1 VESLVGIYHPRIA
14 YPGARRTGPEAGA
27 PTLGER

>member
-14 YPGARRTGPEAGA
+14 YPGAATGTGTPER
-27 PTLGER
+27 PLTVR